1 MNIFVKNSQL
11 LAKLRSVLTE
21 RNHLT
26 SLGARKKQEN
36 MIKRLNTKLGE
47 VLNPFSSG
55 SAKNNNFGVLLDDL
69 TVKGLLKSDQ
79 IGKKQLQD

>member
-1 MNIFVKNSQL
+1 MKNSQL
-11 LAKLRSVLTE
+11 LAKLRSVLKE